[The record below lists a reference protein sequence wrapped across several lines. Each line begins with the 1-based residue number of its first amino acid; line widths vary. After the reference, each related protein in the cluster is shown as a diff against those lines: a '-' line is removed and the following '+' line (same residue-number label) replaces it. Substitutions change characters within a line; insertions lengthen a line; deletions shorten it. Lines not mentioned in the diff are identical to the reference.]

1 MSNFDFDKYK
11 NSYDKV
17 TVSDERKEEIIAL
30 MKKEN
35 NSTDNATKPQSQ
47 NKVITFKR
55 TIVLV
60 A

>member
-30 MKKEN
+30 MKKKIILLITLLN
-35 NSTDNATKPQSQ
+35 H
-47 NKVITFKR
+47 KVKIK
-55 TIVLV
+55 LLPLKEQLYL
-60 A
+60 